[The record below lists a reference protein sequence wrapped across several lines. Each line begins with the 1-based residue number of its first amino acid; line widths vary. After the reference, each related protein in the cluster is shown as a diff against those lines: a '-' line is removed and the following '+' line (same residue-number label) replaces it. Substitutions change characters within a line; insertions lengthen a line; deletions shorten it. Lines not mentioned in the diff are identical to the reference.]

1 MGSASLLFLFVV
13 LNLKDVSTDYWV
25 TETLVKAVIEANFS
39 SLTGSIGLARV
50 SFKEAWILVH
60 I

>member
-1 MGSASLLFLFVV
+1 MGSGSLLFLFVV
-13 LNLKDVSTDYWV
+13 LNLKDVSTYSRV

-39 SLTGSIGLARV
+39 SLAGCIGLARV